1 MANKRQIIVEAKNGK
16 KVRLLTPDQK
26 GAKAAT
32 ELKKG
37 VKMTNFGQ
45 VKTNKDGSPRKLD
58 KSERAYRAGY
68 LDARKDNAKAYKHN
82 KKKRAARRTV
92 KK

>member
-32 ELKKG
+32 ELKK
-37 VKMTNFGQ
+37 V
-45 VKTNKDGSPRKLD
+45 
-58 KSERAYRAGY
+58 
-68 LDARKDNAKAYKHN
+68 
-82 KKKRAARRTV
+82 
-92 KK
+92 